1 MKAKKRK
8 CGKLFLQTGLTGKQ
22 WKELRRRVI
31 VQNPRCFI
39 CLALGHDGPSKK
51 LEDGTTLRR
60 LYLDHDHK
68 NGRVR
73 GVLCFRCN
81 HRLLG
86 RGLEDAKLHRDA
98 ARYLENTFDARI
110 LLRNS

>member
-8 CGKLFLQTGLTGKQ
+8 RGKLFLQTGLTGKQ

-31 VQNPRCFI
+31 AHNPRCFI
-39 CLALGHDGPSKK
+39 CGAVGHGGPSKK

-73 GVLCFRCN
+73 GLLCFRDN

-86 RGLEDAKLHRDA
+86 RGLESAELHRRA
-98 ARYLENTFDARI
+98 ARYLDGTWDARV
-110 LLRNS
+110 LLRNP